1 MIDNLNQ
8 ILNYGVFV
16 WSAFGIVILFCSIF
30 YIKTKKTML
39 KHERDFSRELEKL
52 SIEEKQK
59 LIKNSKIASRILLSQ
74 KNTI

>member
-1 MIDNLNQ
+1 
-8 ILNYGVFV
+8 
-16 WSAFGIVILFCSIF
+16 
-30 YIKTKKTML
+30 ML

>member
-39 KHERDFSRELEKL
+39 KHERDFSIR
-52 SIEEKQK
+52 
-59 LIKNSKIASRILLSQ
+59 
-74 KNTI
+74 